1 MYKLYW
7 FRFILHAVTDLFYF
21 AAGEA
26 NYLNASKD
34 ETIDFG
40 TPKSTLRT
48 TPWNYAEQWILIV
61 PEGRTVQKDF
71 DIFELED
78 SKDWKNDYVEFRETS
93 IVVGDSESI
102 LGHFGPIL
110 TNRLCANTKQNSILR
125 QGNMVWLQFMGDR
138 NSTTVN
144 KRFKASFR
152 AVVF

>member
-34 ETIDFG
+34 ETINFG

-61 PEGRTVQKDF
+61 PAGRTVQKDF

-93 IVVGDSESI
+93 IVVSDSKSI
-102 LGHFGPIL
+102 LTIN
-110 TNRLCANTKQNSILR
+110 TANTKPNSILR
-125 QGNMVWLQFMGDR
+125 QGNMVWLQFMHTK
-138 NSTTVN
+138 NLWIM
-144 KRFKASFR
+144 KL
-152 AVVF
+152 